1 MLSYW
6 LFFFVISFFAILSK
20 RRVPLTL
27 DGRYNSSLSILW
39 WIMILFLTFFIGL
52 RHYVGGD
59 WTNYIRHLQRLNP
72 NDVLGSLNIL
82 QDPGYNLLNYASLEL
97 GWGIYGVNIFC
108 GFIFSLGLAF
118 FCRHLPRPFL
128 ALAVAFPYMVI
139 VVAMGYTRQGVA
151 LGIAMIGLVFLSRE
165 KRFRFVI
172 LILIAA
178 TIHKAAFLLMPIA
191 ALAST
196 KNRKVV
202 FFSFAVIIAYVYFVF
217 LSAAYEKLI
226 FNYIE
231 AQYRSQGAFIRLTM
245 NAIPSAI
252 FLIWNHRFNLPDS
265 DRVLWKIFAYI
276 SLLLMAMLFL
286 TDASTALDRIGLYMI
301 PIQLV
306 VFAYLPEA
314 FGSRG
319 GSINQWIV
327 LIIIGYYFS
336 VMFVWLNFSSHAA
349 LWLPYKNIL
358 FNAV

>member
-20 RRVPLTL
+20 RRVPVTS
-27 DGRYNSSLSILW
+27 DGRYTSSLTILW
-39 WIMILFLTFFIGL
+39 WIMIFFLMFFIGL
-52 RHYVGGD
+52 RHEVGGD
-59 WTNYIRHLQRLNP
+59 WTNYIRHLQRLDP
-72 NDVLGSLNIL
+72 NNIL
-82 QDPGYNLLNYASLEL
+82 DSLDVFADPGYDVLNYTSLAL

-151 LGIAMIGLVFLSRE
+151 LGIAMMGLVYLSRE

-202 FFSFAVIIAYVYFVF
+202 FFSFTVIIAYVYFIF
-217 LSAAYEKLI
+217 LSDAYEQLI
-226 FNYIE
+226 INYIE

-265 DRVLWKIFAYI
+265 DRLLWKIFAYI
-276 SLLLMAMLFL
+276 SLLLMVMLFL

-319 GSINQWIV
+319 SINQWIV
-327 LIIIGYYFS
+327 LVIIGYYFS

-358 FNAV
+358 FDAV

>member
-39 WIMILFLTFFIGL
+39 WIVILFLAFFIGL
-52 RHYVGGD
+52 RHEVGGD
-59 WTNYIRHLQRLNP
+59 WTNYIRHLQRLDP
-72 NDVLGSLNIL
+72 NNMLGALNVFA
-82 QDPGYNLLNYASLEL
+82 DPGYDILNYASLGL

-139 VVAMGYTRQGVA
+139 VVAMGYSRQGVA
-151 LGIAMIGLVFLSRE
+151 LGIAMIGLVHLSRE
-165 KRFRFVI
+165 QRLRFIFFI
-172 LILIAA
+172 LLAA

-191 ALAST
+191 ALATT

-217 LSAAYEKLI
+217 LSDAYEQLI

-245 NAIPSAI
+245 NAIPSVI
-252 FLIWNHRFNLPDS
+252 FLICLSVISILIMGPAACELPPS
-265 DRVLWKIFAYI
+265 
-276 SLLLMAMLFL
+276 
-286 TDASTALDRIGLYMI
+286 
-301 PIQLV
+301 
-306 VFAYLPEA
+306 
-314 FGSRG
+314 
-319 GSINQWIV
+319 SIT
-327 LIIIGYYFS
+327 
-336 VMFVWLNFSSHAA
+336 
-349 LWLPYKNIL
+349 IL
-358 FNAV
+358 